1 MNSYK
6 KDAQAPGWTEPWLVA
21 ELSSTQEL
29 SNAKVSKRASGHRY
43 AKSLDPKSEH
53 YHKKDSWLMG
63 SVAEAVEIA
72 GGGVWSKGRDTY
84 KRMMSELG
92 SEVPQV
98 KSRRRK
104 RRRSEVDGVDIDAER
119 FAMRSQDFWYEEY
132 RENSDAPGS
141 ACVRL
146 VVQSSASAFVKGDQ
160 YFWSGVAATIFADR
174 LEAAGYS
181 VRIEWVAAG
190 RDVFKTKGTYDGL
203 LVTMP
208 IKSEQEPLDLER
220 CIAWLSHPGVFR
232 TLGFKSMLLHNRA
245 ADWGL
250 GYPVE
255 AQKLMERLD
264 MADEN
269 TVFGAFINECKSK
282 EEALRWLNEKLE
294 PYGIQ

>member
-6 KDAQAPGWTEPWLVA
+6 KDAKGTGWTDPWLVA
-21 ELSSTQEL
+21 ELGSTQEL
-29 SNAKVSKRASGHRY
+29 FNAKVSKRASGHES
-43 AKSLDPKSEH
+43 AKALDPKSEH

-63 SVAEAVEIA
+63 SVSEAVEIA
-72 GGGVWSKGRDTY
+72 GGGVWIKGRDTY
-84 KRMMSELG
+84 RRMMSELG
-92 SEVPQV
+92 SEVPRV
-98 KSRRRK
+98 KSRRRR

-132 RENSDAPGS
+132 RENNDAPGS

-146 VVQSSASAFVKGDQ
+146 VVQSAASASVNGDQ

-181 VRIEWVAAG
+181 VRIEWVSAVRRA
-190 RDVFKTKGTYDGL
+190 FKTRGTSGL

-208 IKSEQEPLDLER
+208 IKSEQEPLDLDR
-220 CIAWLSHPGVFR
+220 CIAWLSHPGVYR
-232 TLGFKSMLLHNRA
+232 TLGLKSTMLHNRA
-245 ADWGL
+245 PRLSL
-250 GYPVE
+250 GWPVK
-255 AQKLMERLD
+255 AQNLMESLD

-269 TVFGAFINECKSK
+269 TVFGAFINECTSK
-282 EEALRWLNEKLE
+282 KDALKWLSEKLE